1 MVQCSEI
8 WPFALSPSLGSSR
21 QSLWAPWEQL
31 QPWQN
36 KYPHTYREWKSGPS
50 VRQQGLCLF
59 KFLHTTQLRRISPYS
74 AVAHL
79 INRKN
84 CTFRKWEKC
93 PPLCPGHLQ
102 SWKQKYYLVE
112 PSVFSHTRR
121 YTGTQVCQSFTLTVR
136 NVLYTN
142 VNKTKEISSAVNLHS
157 PDP

>member
-84 CTFRKWEKC
+84 CTFRK
-93 PPLCPGHLQ
+93 
-102 SWKQKYYLVE
+102 
-112 PSVFSHTRR
+112 FS
-121 YTGTQVCQSFTLTVR
+121 VR
-136 NVLYTN
+136 NVRRKMSTPLSWSLAIM
-142 VNKTKEISSAVNLHS
+142 KTKILSCWAFCLFPHTLVHRNTGVPKFYSDCKKCTLYKCKQNWR
-157 PDP
+157 